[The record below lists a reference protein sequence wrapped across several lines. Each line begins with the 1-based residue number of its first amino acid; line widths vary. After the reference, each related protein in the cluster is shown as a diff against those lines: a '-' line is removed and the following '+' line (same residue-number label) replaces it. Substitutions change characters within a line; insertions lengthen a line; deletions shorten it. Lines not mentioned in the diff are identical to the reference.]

1 MFAQAPT
8 PTSALTEAEKVRRVS
23 QNEDFLVYSLI
34 LVGVLLAA
42 AVVFYFL
49 ERWRRSNPKGEA
61 DREAGMS
68 LTSFREMYENGEI
81 TESEYQR
88 LKEKMASKIKGAKDI
103 PAPPPPPPVQP
114 PPPADTPPNPG

>member
-8 PTSALTEAEKVRRVS
+8 PTSALTEAEKVRRIS
-23 QNEDFLVYSLI
+23 QNEDFVIYSLI
-34 LVGVLLAA
+34 LVGVLLVA

-49 ERWRRSNPKGEA
+49 ERWRRSNPKGEV
-61 DREAGMS
+61 DREAGVS

-88 LKEKMASKIKGAKDI
+88 LKEQTASKIKGAKDT
-103 PAPPPPPPVQP
+103 PAPAT
-114 PPPADTPPNPG
+114 PPAQPTPPAGTPPAPG